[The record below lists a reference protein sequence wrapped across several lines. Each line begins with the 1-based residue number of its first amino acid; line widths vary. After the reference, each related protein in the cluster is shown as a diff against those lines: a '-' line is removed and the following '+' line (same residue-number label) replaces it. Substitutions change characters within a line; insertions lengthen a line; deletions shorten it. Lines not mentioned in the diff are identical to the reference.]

1 MIINDLKNKDY
12 AFFFFF
18 YQFQKGLKNI
28 RWVETQPTWNIKFF
42 GENNNKSN
50 ARDTNFFLQTS
61 NILSGY

>member
-1 MIINDLKNKDY
+1 ML
-12 AFFFFF
+12 FFFFF

-50 ARDTNFFLQTS
+50 ARDTNFFLQTA